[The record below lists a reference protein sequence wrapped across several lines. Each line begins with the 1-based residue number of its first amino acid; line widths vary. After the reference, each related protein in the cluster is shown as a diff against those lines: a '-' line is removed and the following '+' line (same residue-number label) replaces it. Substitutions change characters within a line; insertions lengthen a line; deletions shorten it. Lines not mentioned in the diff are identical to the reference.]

1 MLRWLTVTLLDSGE
15 DKTMTDR
22 SNIKHSVNNILKFE
36 NQVFNQLTGWGIE
49 VKRAFRIPGSRWNID
64 FYIPAPTRFAIE
76 LVMGFGKMDHIKKN
90 LDNLKKLFSGQLN
103 FFLIGIGPEWESLV
117 EIQKFSQLGCRVIS
131 VSDTSQ
137 VNARLAAELIR
148 SHINSDYDFKKR
160 TLSTVL
166 RLNELALKVNYF
178 GDVLISLRDI
188 LNTKSFK
195 LLASEFYAFGEEY
208 DHKHW
213 TACALRLGRMNECLI
228 YSIANYAD
236 VKIENTEF
244 EFKTS
249 AVAQA
254 RNLMDDVQKYLANET
269 SQSVLFEKIDKTCD
283 DYIKSLNKL
292 IKKIKTTFPNK
303 HTEGPGA
310 LPTDAKVLEKIYRKY
325 KDLDAVRTQYL
336 FITDK
341 DPNNNISI
349 LKKLKDFR
357 NLAAHANAYGHV
369 YEISKSDVDEH
380 RPILRLL
387 LHYLTN
393 IAFAIQAANQKNK

>member
-1 MLRWLTVTLLDSGE
+1 
-15 DKTMTDR
+15 MTDQ
-22 SNIKHSVNNILKFE
+22 SNINRSANNILNFE
-36 NQVFNQLTGWGIE
+36 NQVFSHLAGWGIE
-49 VKRAFRIPGSRWNID
+49 VKRDFSIPGSTQILD
-64 FYIPAPTRFAIE
+64 CYISAPTRVVVEFKIGRVRKNNLLNKYKKE
-76 LVMGFGKMDHIKKN
+76 IDILNSHFG
-90 LDNLKKLFSGQLN
+90 GQIN
-103 FFLIGIGPEWESLV
+103 CVLIGVGDEWESLPKIDDLTQLGIRIV
-117 EIQKFSQLGCRVIS
+117 HVQDISQKSSRQAADFIRSQLNTG
-131 VSDTSQ
+131 
-137 VNARLAAELIR
+137 
-148 SHINSDYDFKKR
+148 YDFHSR
-160 TLSTVL
+160 SLSITN
-166 RLNELALKVNYF
+166 RLNKLGLNIKYF

-188 LNTKSFK
+188 LTTESFE
-195 LLASEFYAFGEEY
+195 LLASELHAFGEEY
-208 DHKHW
+208 VHKHW
-213 TACALRLGRMNECLI
+213 TSCALRLGRMNECLI

-254 RNLMDDVQKYLANET
+254 RNLMAKVQKHIANET
-269 SQSVLFEKIDKTCD
+269 SQSVLFEKLDKTCD

-303 HTEGPGA
+303 PKEGPGA
-310 LPTDAKVLEKIYRKY
+310 FPTDATVLEKINRKY

-336 FITDK
+336 LITDK
-341 DPNNNISI
+341 DPKNNISI
-349 LKKLKDFR
+349 LEKLKNFR
-357 NLAAHANAYGHV
+357 NKAAHANASGHV